1 MNIIKNK
8 NSALYY
14 FYTDSN
20 GTEKSTKIANYALNS
35 IAIVNQILS
44 TKNKYETTEFLALAI
59 AKEQIP
65 SKRFIKLIS
74 GSDEEDVKSFIKALH
89 KDIVGLS
96 ENFSKRTYWLIKEML
111 YQDISS
117 INIYKNYG
125 YQPFDNIFVFG
136 NKIFDLKSSKLK
148 NYPWCGK

>member
-14 FYTDSN
+14 FYTDNN

-35 IAIVNQILS
+35 IAIVNRILS

-59 AKEQIP
+59 AKEQTP

-74 GSDEEDVKSFIKALH
+74 GSDEEDVKSFIKVLH

-96 ENFSKRTYWLIKEML
+96 ENFSKRTY
-111 YQDISS
+111 
-117 INIYKNYG
+117 
-125 YQPFDNIFVFG
+125 
-136 NKIFDLKSSKLK
+136 
-148 NYPWCGK
+148 